1 MNRLKAEGDHLI
13 LEKVDYDKEE
23 KTSGGIIIKKS
34 QVLDGSFVEA
44 KIISMGKGLPIS
56 NGNIPEVEYGQGD
69 IILYDAR
76 SRIGLHAEYD
86 IIRREHVIAVIDNE
100 TN

>member
-1 MNRLKAEGDHLI
+1 MNRLIAEGDHLI

-34 QVLDGSFVEA
+34 QVLDGSFAEA
-44 KIISMGKGLPIS
+44 RIISMGKGLPIS
-56 NGNIPEVEYGQGD
+56 NGDIPEVDYKEGD

-76 SRIGLHAEYD
+76 SRIGVHAECD
-86 IIRREHVIAVIDNE
+86 IIRREHVIAVVDNE

>member
-1 MNRLKAEGDHLI
+1 MKKLKAEGDHLI

-56 NGNIPEVEYGQGD
+56 NGDIPEVEYNEGD
-69 IILYDAR
+69 VVLYDAR
-76 SRIGLHAEYD
+76 SRIGIHAECD
-86 IIRREHVIAVIDNE
+86 IIRREHVIAVVDNE